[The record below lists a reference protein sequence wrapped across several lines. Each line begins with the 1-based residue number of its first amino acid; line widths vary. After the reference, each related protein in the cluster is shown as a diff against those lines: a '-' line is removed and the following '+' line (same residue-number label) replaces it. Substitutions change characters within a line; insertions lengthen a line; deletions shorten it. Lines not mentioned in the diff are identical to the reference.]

1 MICRIYTLRKHLIV
15 VIGLFILVVVSYF
28 KMIDIPHNETGI
40 HNEILNHLFSNT
52 TDTQVEDLYDI
63 VEFAKKHEIFH
74 YDPRIE
80 RKNKDEVK

>member
-1 MICRIYTLRKHLIV
+1 MICRIYTLRKHSIII
-15 VIGLFILVVVSYF
+15 IGLFVLVVRYF
-28 KMIDIPHNETGI
+28 KMIDIPHNATGI

-63 VEFAKKHEIFH
+63 VEFARKHEIFH
-74 YDPRIE
+74 FDPRIE